1 MTPHQYIER
10 ETLNVRTESL
20 YWDQVIRFM
29 YSTVREN
36 VPELFKALTGP
47 RLSSIVGFL
56 NYELFLGRK
65 ITGNRRFFVKNGIK
79 MTECFEPFETLD
91 TPKKIFERK
100 IQYWEIRPMPQDA
113 DAVVSPADARV
124 LMGSFCNSDAVFVKN
139 KFFNYE
145 QLLGRDKTEWLKA
158 FTGADYAIFRLT
170 PDKYHYNHVPV
181 AGRVVDFYEMEGR
194 YHSCNPSAVIAMVTP
209 YSMNKRIV
217 TIIDS
222 DVPGGTQA
230 GLVAMIEVVA
240 YMIGDIIQCYSEEQ
254 YDNPLTVVPG
264 MFLKKGSPKS
274 LYRPGSSTDILL
286 FQKDRIRFAA
296 DLIKNLHDGRVISRF
311 TRGFGEPLAETD
323 VKVRS
328 FIGKSI

>member
-1 MTPHQYIER
+1 
-10 ETLNVRTESL
+10 
-20 YWDQVIRFM
+20 M

-36 VPELFKALTGP
+36 VPALFKALTGP

-65 ITGNRRFFVKNGIK
+65 ITGNNRFFVKSNIK

-91 TPKKIFERK
+91 TPRKIFERK
-100 IQYWEIRPMPQDA
+100 IRYWETRPMPPDA

-145 QLLGRDKTEWLKA
+145 QLLGRDKTGWLKA
-158 FTGADYAIFRLT
+158 FAGADYAIFRLT

-181 AGRVVDFYEMEGR
+181 AGKVVDFYEIEGR
-194 YHSCNPSAVIAMVTP
+194 YHSCNPGAVIAMVTP

-240 YMIGDIIQCYSEEQ
+240 CMIGDIIQCYSEEQ
-254 YDNPLTVVPG
+254 YSNPQTVVPG

-286 FQKDRIRFAA
+286 FQKDRIRFAD
-296 DLIKNLHDGRVISRF
+296 DLVKNLHDGRVISRF

-323 VKVRS
+323 VKARS